1 MSRRLLST
9 TSSQE
14 HVLQLLYCSRKA
26 RDLDEAALTD
36 MVVQAARRNAQ
47 HRISGT
53 LLAGCGLYLHFLE
66 GPVREL
72 DALWEQLQH
81 DRRHAKV
88 ELLMKNLR
96 GEGRLY
102 PVTPLALLYPAVP
115 LQFMALARD
124 VRAHANAHA
133 KWAPAAQEL
142 AARVDRS
149 ARRRERAEAVD
160 SE

>member
-1 MSRRLLST
+1 MSRHAPTIANAS
-9 TSSQE
+9 E
-14 HVLQLLYCSRKA
+14 HILQLLYCSRKA
-26 RDLDEAALTD
+26 RVMDDAALTD
-36 MVVQAARRNAQ
+36 MVAQAARRNAQ

-88 ELLMKNLR
+88 QLLMKNLR
-96 GEGRLY
+96 GAGRLY
-102 PVTPLALLYPAVP
+102 PAVPLALLYPAAP
-115 LQFMALARD
+115 LQFMAMARD
-124 VRAHANAHA
+124 VRVHANAHA
-133 KWAPAAQEL
+133 TWALAADEL

-149 ARRRERAEAVD
+149 ARRRERADAAHGE
-160 SE
+160 

>member
-1 MSRRLLST
+1 MSRRPLPT
-9 TSSQE
+9 PPANE
-14 HVLQLLYCSRKA
+14 HVLQLLYCSRKS
-26 RDLDEAALTD
+26 RDMDEAALTD
-36 MVVQAARRNAQ
+36 MVALAARRNAQ

-72 DALWEQLQH
+72 DALWEKLQH

-88 ELLMKNLR
+88 QLLMKNLR
-96 GEGRLY
+96 GAGRLY
-102 PVTPLALLYPAVP
+102 PATPLALLYPAVP
-115 LQFMALARD
+115 LQFMALASD
-124 VRAHANAHA
+124 VRVHANAHA
-133 KWAPAAQEL
+133 KWALAADEL

-149 ARRRERAEAVD
+149 ARRRERAEAAD